1 MKRFFALIL
10 CLCLTLCFC
19 SCTNGTAVV
28 TPPDGNETEIEYEG
42 TYTKEFAGTTIYV
55 YNWGEYISDG
65 SDDSVD
71 VNKEFEKLTGIKVNY
86 ATFESNETMYS
97 QLKSGGVTYDI
108 VIPSDYMIQRLISED
123 MLKSF
128 DVTELSN
135 YHYIRDDYKS
145 LYFDPKNIYSV
156 PYNVGMVG
164 VIYNTA
170 LIDEPENSWKVLWDE
185 KYKDM
190 SLMFSNP
197 RDAFMIAQMILGQ
210 DLNTTNKAD
219 WDAAAELLKKQK
231 KNLQS
236 YVMDEVYGK
245 METGEAAI
253 APYYAGDFLTMY
265 DINEDL
271 AFFYPEEG
279 TNIFVDSIC
288 IPSSSQNTEAAKLY
302 INFLLEPQIALAN
315 AEYIGYASPNTS
327 VIDNPDYYY
336 YQNEILYPADDLVEN
351 RQYYHNIDSEI
362 RKYYENLWID
372 IKLY

>member
-1 MKRFFALIL
+1 
-10 CLCLTLCFC
+10 
-19 SCTNGTAVV
+19 
-28 TPPDGNETEIEYEG
+28 
-42 TYTKEFAGTTIYV
+42 
-55 YNWGEYISDG
+55 
-65 SDDSVD
+65 
-71 VNKEFEKLTGIKVNY
+71 
-86 ATFESNETMYS
+86 
-97 QLKSGGVTYDI
+97 
-108 VIPSDYMIQRLISED
+108 
-123 MLKSF
+123 
-128 DVTELSN
+128 
-135 YHYIRDDYKS
+135 
-145 LYFDPKNIYSV
+145 
-156 PYNVGMVG
+156 
-164 VIYNTA
+164 
-170 LIDEPENSWKVLWDE
+170 
-185 KYKDM
+185 
-190 SLMFSNP
+190 MFSNP

-336 YQNEILYPADDLVEN
+336 YQNEILYPADDLVKN